1 VTVTHVD
8 AASGPPDFA
17 PPAGAPVVPAAAP
30 AGAAPAASPWLPE
43 PGTPTA
49 SVKPF
54 ARGTLSRQLVTR
66 VTALTALIALTL
78 SLLTAFA
85 TFRILQDQLDQQL
98 HDKSNVA
105 DHNDQGRFVPS
116 DLDPNGNGGRGPG
129 FGGGQTLG
137 QLQYWGVTNYGIV
150 LNGTSAPAALGAEA
164 RTMLAALAVSP
175 GPITVEVPGVGLY
188 RVTVSSSQA
197 TVVGTG
203 TTVTSTQVTGLPMAQ
218 VLRPMGYL
226 LLTSLALT
234 AAAIAAAY
242 FAARQ
247 VVQRSLRP
255 LKRLAATATQ
265 VAVLELDSGEVEVP
279 VRVPDADIDPRSE
292 VGQVG
297 LAFNHM
303 LDNVEGALASRH
315 RSEMKV
321 RQFVADASHELR
333 NPLASIRGYAE
344 LTRRERDDAPPN
356 TAHALGRIESESARM
371 SSLVEDLLLLARLDS
386 GPNLALTATQLNEIV
401 ANAVSDAQVAGPDH
415 EWELSLPEHDVV
427 AVGDPFRLLQVIAN
441 LLANA
446 RTHTP
451 AGTLVSTSLSTEGK
465 FAVIRVADNGP
476 GIPDAI
482 RDKVFER
489 FTRADASRVRSGK
502 GQSTGL
508 GLAIVSAV
516 VGAHRGTASVES
528 SARGTTFTVRIPLA
542 RT

>member
-1 VTVTHVD
+1 MTVTSFD
-8 AASGPPDFA
+8 ATAGPPDFA
-17 PPAGAPVVPAAAP
+17 PPAGAPVVSASAPVPAVSATLP
-30 AGAAPAASPWLPE
+30 AGALPA
-43 PGTPTA
+43 PGTPSA

-54 ARGTLSRQLVTR
+54 ARGTLSRRLAMR
-66 VTALTALIALTL
+66 VTALTALVALAL

-85 TFRILQDQLDQQL
+85 TYTILEGQLDQQL
-98 HDKSNVA
+98 LAKANA
-105 DHNDQGRFVPS
+105 S
-116 DLDPNGNGGRGPG
+116 DLGDRSHHLPASTDLRNAGGP
-129 FGGGQTLG
+129 GGGQTIG
-137 QLQYWGVTNYGIV
+137 QLQYVQVTDDGWV
-150 LNGTSAPAALGAEA
+150 QNGTSAPVILSTQA
-164 RTMLAALAVSP
+164 RTTLAALPAGKDAV
-175 GPITVEVPGVGLY
+175 TVEVPGMGLY
-188 RVTVSSSQA
+188 RVSITSAQVLE
-197 TVVGTG
+197 TDTG
-203 TTVTSTQVTGLPMAQ
+203 VTSTTTIVTGLPMSQ
-218 VLRPMGYL
+218 VLVPMGYL

-234 AAAIAAAY
+234 VAAIAAAY
-242 FAARQ
+242 LVARK
-247 VVQRSLRP
+247 VVQSSLRP

-265 VAVLELDSGEVEVP
+265 VARLELDSGEVEMP

-344 LTRRERDDAPPN
+344 LTRRERDDAPPD

-386 GPNLALTATQLNEIV
+386 GPNLALTATRLNELV

-415 EWELSLPEHDVV
+415 EWELSLPEREVV

-451 AGTLVSTSLSTEGK
+451 AGTLVSTSLSTEGT
-465 FAVIRVADNGP
+465 FAVIKVADNGP
-476 GIPDAI
+476 GIPESI

-528 SARGTTFTVRIPLA
+528 SERGTTFTVRIPLA
-542 RT
+542 RS